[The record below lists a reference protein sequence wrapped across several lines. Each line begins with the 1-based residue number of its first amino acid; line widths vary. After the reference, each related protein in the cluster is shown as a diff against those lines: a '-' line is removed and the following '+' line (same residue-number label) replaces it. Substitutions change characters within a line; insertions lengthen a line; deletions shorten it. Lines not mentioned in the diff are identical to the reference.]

1 MKYLIDT
8 HTLLWAITD
17 EAQLPQNIFDILSK
31 PDEND
36 IFVSTVSFWE
46 IAIKTSIGK
55 LTLDNFDMSKLIE
68 YCEGLGFAIIA
79 LEPEDSLFYAKIPI
93 KPSHKDPFDRML
105 ITTAINNG
113 FTLISKD
120 ENIPL
125 YTADGLSFLWK

>member
-17 EAQLPQNIFDILSK
+17 AEQLPENVFDILSK
-31 PDEND
+31 PDENE
-36 IFVSTVSFWE
+36 ILVSTVSFWE

-55 LTLDNFDMSKLIE
+55 LTLDNFDIYKLIE
-68 YCEGLGFAIIA
+68 YCDSLGFSILT
-79 LEPEDSLFYAKIPI
+79 LEPEDSLFYAKIPVN
-93 KPSHKDPFDRML
+93 PSHKDPFDRML
-105 ITTAINNG
+105 IATAINNS

-125 YTADGLSFLWK
+125 YASDGLLFLWK